1 MNPAL
6 RPPLL
11 STLPNGLRIVA
22 LPMPWRQTVSLS
34 VYLRTGSLHEPARL
48 AGISHVVEHMAF
60 KGTASRDC
68 QRINLDAE
76 RLGAELNAHTD
87 KDHTAFHIDGL
98 AADLP
103 AFVELLADLIQNPSF
118 PEDELARERQVILQE
133 LAEVEED
140 PAALAFQAFDRAG
153 YGASHAAGRPVI
165 GLRRA
170 IERISRQ
177 DLVDYVGQRYGAGHV
192 VVAAAGPFDPA
203 VLLRSVER
211 HFGGMARGQAP
222 QMAPAPWQGGWRA
235 TRLGGSAQCQLVLGF
250 EAPTLADEAHA
261 ADVVAAAL
269 LGEGMSSPLLD
280 EVRERRGLAYYVSC
294 SADILP
300 LTAQFVVEGATAP
313 RQAGEFLEAVTGL
326 LRRHADAPAAPA
338 DLARAR
344 TQLRLRALRGLEQPG
359 RRLEAA
365 AQDLFTFG
373 RLRAADDSLQRLEA
387 VSAAEVQAVF
397 QRLLAGR
404 AALGLA
410 GSVPARLREQAQAL
424 LPL

>member
-1 MNPAL
+1 
-6 RPPLL
+6 
-11 STLPNGLRIVA
+11 
-22 LPMPWRQTVSLS
+22 
-34 VYLRTGSLHEPARL
+34 
-48 AGISHVVEHMAF
+48 
-60 KGTASRDC
+60 
-68 QRINLDAE
+68 
-76 RLGAELNAHTD
+76 
-87 KDHTAFHIDGL
+87 
-98 AADLP
+98 
-103 AFVELLADLIQNPSF
+103 
-118 PEDELARERQVILQE
+118 
-133 LAEVEED
+133 
-140 PAALAFQAFDRAG
+140 
-153 YGASHAAGRPVI
+153 
-165 GLRRA
+165 
-170 IERISRQ
+170 
-177 DLVDYVGQRYGAGHV
+177 
-192 VVAAAGPFDPA
+192 
-203 VLLRSVER
+203 
-211 HFGGMARGQAP
+211 
-222 QMAPAPWQGGWRA
+222 MAPAAWQGGWRA

-280 EVRERRGLAYYVSC
+280 EVRERRGLAYYVAC

-326 LRRHADAPAAPA
+326 LRRHADAPADPA

-397 QRLLAGR
+397 QRLLSGR